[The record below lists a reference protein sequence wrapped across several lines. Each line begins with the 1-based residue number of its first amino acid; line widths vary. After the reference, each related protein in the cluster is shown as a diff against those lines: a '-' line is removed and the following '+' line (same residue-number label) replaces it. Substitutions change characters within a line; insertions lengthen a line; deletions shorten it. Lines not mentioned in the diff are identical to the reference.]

1 MQRVKNGNIYE
12 NGQPIEINFILGE
25 NLTIQGVG
33 IGTYE
38 VYGRMRNGEY
48 KKLSLVD
55 NTTYDIATTGKDG
68 NIYKADIAGLSYITV
83 QNVTG
88 NFESIYYDIS
98 MGDKSFVRSTGG
110 GGGEMRDIE
119 TYNDAQYVYWR
130 FVGDTEWKILIDL
143 SVIYAAVDD
152 HVDEVISTSVD
163 TGIEDNTA
171 TPEEVDEA
179 IENLDDLG

>member
-12 NGQPIEINFILGE
+12 NGQPIEINFIVGE

-38 VYGRMRNGEY
+38 VYGRMRNGTY

-55 NTTYDIATTGKDG
+55 NTTYDVTSVATDG
-68 NIYKADIAGLSYITV
+68 NIYRADIAGLSYVTV

-98 MGDKSFVRSTGG
+98 TGDKSFIRSAGG

-119 TYNDAQYVYWR
+119 TYNDSQYVYWR

-152 HVDEVISTSVD
+152 HVDETIVD
-163 TGIEDNTA
+163 TVDDSIADNTA
-171 TPEEVDEA
+171 TSQEVDDA
-179 IENLDDLG
+179 IENLDNL